1 MKPIPHSL
9 SGPLRLGRASPP
21 DYTTGRGQWWVMSGV
36 PEIRRKNAGRPAR
49 CRCQVLLTEV
59 EEDDTAK
66 DPSLR
71 EAARANRP
79 IRSLEE
85 VDMTITLNA
94 LLQAAGVCAAAIDAA
109 SIRHRPGGPS

>member
-9 SGPLRLGRASPP
+9 RGPLRLGGASPP
-21 DYTTGRGQWWVMSGV
+21 DYTTGRRQWWVISGV
-36 PEIRRKNAGRPAR
+36 PEIRRRNVGRLAR
-49 CRCQVLLTEV
+49 YRCQVLLTEV
-59 EEDDTAK
+59 EEDDTAE

-85 VDMTITLNA
+85 VDMTITPSA
-94 LLQAAGVCAAAIDAA
+94 LRAAGVCGFAVDATL
-109 SIRHRPGGPS
+109 IRHRRGGPS